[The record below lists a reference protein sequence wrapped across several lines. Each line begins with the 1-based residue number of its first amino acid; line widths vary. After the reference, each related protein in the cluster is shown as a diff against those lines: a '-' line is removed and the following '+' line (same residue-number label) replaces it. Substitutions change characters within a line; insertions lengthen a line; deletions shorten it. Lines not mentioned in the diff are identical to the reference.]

1 MEGRKSKKERE
12 NRVRNEEEKVRENDY
27 ENGEDW

>member
-27 ENGEDW
+27 ENGED